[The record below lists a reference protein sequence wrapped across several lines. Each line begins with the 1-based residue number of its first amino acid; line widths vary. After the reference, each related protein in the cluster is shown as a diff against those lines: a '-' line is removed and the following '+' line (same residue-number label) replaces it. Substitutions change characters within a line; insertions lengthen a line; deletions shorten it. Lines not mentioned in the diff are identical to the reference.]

1 MDTIQSLYMK
11 ILHEFEPQAN
21 FLREKSTLVNQQLIN
36 SLSPLQLIAITAIAT
51 TCGLS
56 IYQFLFSHDE
66 DISTRIQ
73 KIIFGMARRLPNVKR
88 KIAEA
93 RESTLKTVCNDLA
106 KSVAGHEFTKV
117 LPEKGLSQ
125 CQVYLS

>member
-66 DISTRIQ
+66 G
-73 KIIFGMARRLPNVKR
+73 KF
-88 KIAEA
+88 
-93 RESTLKTVCNDLA
+93 
-106 KSVAGHEFTKV
+106 
-117 LPEKGLSQ
+117 
-125 CQVYLS
+125 